1 MIVERIAHRG
11 TGHEKALRVVGIGV
25 HEANGGHG
33 EQLSPDASDLQGTA
47 KSERPGRGSPARAAK
62 GSALLP
68 EAEGVHL
75 VVVGWSGEAFRA
87 AVAGAPVD
95 AAGDDRGA
103 AGYRA
108 AAGEAPQDFPGRGVK
123 GVHVG
128 AGGGHRSAVDD
139 AV

>member
-1 MIVERIAHRG
+1 
-11 TGHEKALRVVGIGV
+11 VGIGV

-47 KSERPGRGSPARAAK
+47 KSERPGGGSPARAAK

-87 AVAGAPVD
+87 TVAGAPVD

-103 AGYRA
+103 DRLRDA
-108 AAGEAPQDFPGRGVK
+108 AFSHQQDLLGRG
-123 GVHVG
+123 GN
-128 AGGGHRSAVDD
+128 GG
-139 AV
+139 